1 MGDPKFPRRS
11 FDTPSHPWQGERI
24 KEEAILVKQY
34 GLKSKKELWKA
45 KTILR
50 NLRKLVRPT
59 ERAALSPADQERLV
73 LGVMSEIETFGQD
86 AESNR
91 AFKIE
96 LLWMMRDACPTP
108 RLLGELFL
116 SELLRA
122 DLLVKP
128 DFWMYPRSGRAEMTL
143 PRLEPRHPR
152 S

>member
-1 MGDPKFPRRS
+1 MVAMSADSLLAAIEAPRQDFFVGIFEHFQLRLAAGDVDLRQRHLAF
-11 FDTPSHPWQGERI
+11 
-24 KEEAILVKQY
+24 
-34 GLKSKKELWKA
+34 
-45 KTILR
+45 LR